1 MQTRAHQSLNLSKP
15 EEVAYWSKLLQ
26 VAPLHLMRAAKVTGS
41 NLINRMIYYL
51 KSEGLLP
58 FHFDLNQVTPANS

>member
-1 MQTRAHQSLNLSKP
+1 MPDTIAQSVNLSKP

-26 VAPLHLMRAAKVTGS
+26 VAPLHLVRAAKITGS
-41 NLINRMIYYL
+41 NLVNRLIYYL

-58 FHFDLNQVTPANS
+58 FHFDLTKVAPAKS